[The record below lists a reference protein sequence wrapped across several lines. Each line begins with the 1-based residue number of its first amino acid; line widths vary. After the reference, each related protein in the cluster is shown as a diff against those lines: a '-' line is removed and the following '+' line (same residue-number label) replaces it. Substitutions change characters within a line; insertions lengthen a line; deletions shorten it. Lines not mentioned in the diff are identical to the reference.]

1 METES
6 SASPFCAYFDESGS
20 QTEQF
25 ITFAVVS
32 GEETALIA
40 LREEL
45 KGIKQKYKVSEEIK
59 CGKLERGITVRK
71 VATEWLQIAVEFA
84 TERRIRID
92 VMVCDMQDSRNSVPG
107 RDDINNI
114 ERLYYHLIEF
124 MIRMHNH
131 LIWKFYPD
139 ENPAVNWDKIS
150 EFISRTNFAKIKEP
164 SSLPLFDEPR
174 PEAKVRLLEVQ
185 PRSSK
190 EEELIQLA
198 DIFAGLAWFSR
209 NKECSELP
217 NRVECY
223 ENLHSSQKLFDLVED
238 SGDDKCSQCNDK
250 NRCGLTIT
258 LYCACKKRGMGLR
271 LKGPKYLRTEKERC
285 QDPINF
291 WHYEPQSEMDK
302 APTKKIKQKR

>member
-1 METES
+1 MMETES
-6 SASPFCAYFDESGS
+6 PASPFCAYFDESGS
-20 QTEQF
+20 QTERF
-25 ITFAVVS
+25 ITLAVVS
-32 GEETALIA
+32 GEEAALTA

-59 CGKLERGITVRK
+59 CEKLERGITARK

-139 ENPAVNWDKIS
+139 ENQAVNWDKIS
-150 EFISRTNFAKIKEP
+150 EFISRTNFAKIKES
-164 SSLPLFDEPR
+164 SSLLLFDEPR
-174 PEAKVRLLEVQ
+174 AEAKVQLLEVQ
-185 PRSSK
+185 MRNSK

-198 DIFAGLAWFSR
+198 DIFAGLARFSR
-209 NKECSELP
+209 NKECPELP
-217 NRVECY
+217 KRVERY
-223 ENLHSSQKLFDLVED
+223 EYLHSSQKLLDLE
-238 SGDDKCSQCNDK
+238 GEPEDDKCSQCNDE

-258 LYCACKKRGMGLR
+258 FYCACKNKGLGVR
-271 LKGPKYLRTEKERC
+271 LKETKFLKTEGYNK
-285 QDPINF
+285 QNPINF

-302 APTKKIKQKR
+302 APTKR